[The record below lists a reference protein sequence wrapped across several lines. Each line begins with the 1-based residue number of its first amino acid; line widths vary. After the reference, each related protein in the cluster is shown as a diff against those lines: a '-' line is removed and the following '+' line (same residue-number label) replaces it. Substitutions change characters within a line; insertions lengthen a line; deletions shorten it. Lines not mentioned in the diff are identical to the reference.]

1 MAMAPHRSLNLI
13 GLAVSACLLG
23 VAQAAAETVPGYKW
37 MAGGDQ
43 GVASLTYGNPETVED
58 LLFWL
63 ICENKKKTTEITV
76 YDDVTGAKVGQ
87 PILIE
92 LSAGAAKTSIKG
104 HIATDEMTGY
114 LFPQAKNFKV
124 KPVIEVLKA
133 KGPVTAKSG
142 KLVTTLPEKGR
153 AEAAAKFAKACALD

>member
-1 MAMAPHRSLNLI
+1 MAPRRSLNLI
-13 GLAVSACLLG
+13 GLAVAACLPG
-23 VAQAAAETVPGYKW
+23 IAAATAETDPGYEW
-37 MAGGDQ
+37 MEGSDQ

-63 ICENKKKTTEITV
+63 ICENKKKTTELTV
-76 YDDVTGAKVGQ
+76 YDDVTGTKVGQ

-104 HIATDEMTGY
+104 QIATDGMTGY
-114 LFPQAKNFKV
+114 LFPQAKNIKV

-133 KGPVTAKSG
+133 KGLVTAKAG
-142 KLVTTLPEKGR
+142 KLATTLPEKGR
-153 AEAAAKFAKACALD
+153 AEAVAKFAKACALD